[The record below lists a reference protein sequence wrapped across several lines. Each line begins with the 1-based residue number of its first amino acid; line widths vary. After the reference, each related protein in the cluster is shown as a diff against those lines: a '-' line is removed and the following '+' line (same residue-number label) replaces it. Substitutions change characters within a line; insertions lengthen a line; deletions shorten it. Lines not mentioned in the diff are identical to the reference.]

1 MKDQN
6 TIVAIDGFS
15 SCGKSTLALALSRK
29 LHFLYVD
36 SGAMYRAITLYF
48 LRHNTDLNDQ
58 ALVRELLDRDIHI
71 TFEKVDSRM
80 IVLLNN
86 EDVSDEIRD
95 MRVSELVSRAS
106 AIRTVRT
113 KMVHLQQKLGRTKNL
128 VMDGRDIGTTVF
140 PLAHLKIFMTA
151 DLEVRARRRFLE
163 LQSKGK
169 TISIHEIAENLKNRD
184 FQDTTRPESP
194 LKQARDTVVLD
205 NTFLTEAEQLEFVL
219 NVMQER
225 TLLPAN

>member
-151 DLEVRARRRFLE
+151 DLDVRARRRFLE

>member
-15 SCGKSTLALALSRK
+15 SCGKSTLALALSRR

-48 LRHNTDLNDQ
+48 LRHNTDLNNQ
-58 ALVRELLDRDIHI
+58 ALVSELLDRDIHI

-95 MRVSELVSRAS
+95 MRVSELVSQAS
-106 AIRTVRT
+106 AIHTVRS

-151 DLEVRARRRFLE
+151 DLKVRARRRFLE

-169 TISIHEIAENLKNRD
+169 SISIHEIAENLKDRD
-184 FQDTTRPESP
+184 YQDTTRPESP
-194 LKQARDTVVLD
+194 LKQAPDAVVLD
-205 NTFLTEAEQLEFVL
+205 NTFLTEAEQLDFVL

>member
-194 LKQARDTVVLD
+194 LKQARDAVVLD
-205 NTFLTEAEQLEFVL
+205 NTFLTEAKQLEFVL